1 MVRFAQATAA
11 VTAVA
16 FVALLLLGRTDERGR
31 HVSQP
36 AAAMLPA
43 EEADTCAADGNASPA
58 RGDAPALPT
67 PSQRE
72 DAPAAKTIDA
82 RPGAQA
88 EPDATEPS
96 SEPAAGSA
104 EPGSERRTV
113 APSDAAPGTGEPTER
128 DRPDLSDL
136 LAAMRHVESRGDN
149 RAVGDGGRSRGP
161 YQISL
166 PYWVDGGGRRSRYW
180 RDVWSPWAS
189 RRVILGYWRRYCPAA
204 LERGDLQ
211 TLARVHNGGPD
222 GARERKTLRYW
233 RRVREAMRDL

>member
-16 FVALLLLGRTDERGR
+16 FVALVLLGWTGGHGR
-31 HVSQP
+31 RAAGP
-36 AAAMLPA
+36 AAAMLPPEQTGA
-43 EEADTCAADGNASPA
+43 APADADTSRP
-58 RGDAPALPT
+58 RPDAPAP
-67 PSQRE
+67 PAPPRR
-72 DAPAAKTIDA
+72 DAPPEGTREAHADA
-82 RPGAQA
+82 VDD
-88 EPDATEPS
+88 PDAKNPS
-96 SEPAAGSA
+96 PDPPTKSTVRSGGRSAGAPGEAASA
-104 EPGSERRTV
+104 PREPG
-113 APSDAAPGTGEPTER
+113 G
-128 DRPDLSDL
+128 PDLDDL

-166 PYWVDGGGRRSRYW
+166 PYWVDGGGRRSRYR

-204 LERGDLQ
+204 LEHGDLQ

-233 RRVREAMRDL
+233 RRVREAMNDL